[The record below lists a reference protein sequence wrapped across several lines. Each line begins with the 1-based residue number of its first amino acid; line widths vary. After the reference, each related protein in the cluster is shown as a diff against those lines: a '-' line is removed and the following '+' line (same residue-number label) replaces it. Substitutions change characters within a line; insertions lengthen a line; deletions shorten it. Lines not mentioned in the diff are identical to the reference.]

1 MNDVSILGEKE
12 LQELGVVTDV
22 VKQPSSAV
30 EVENR
35 MDVRSTPIEN
45 TQSSLPRVSL
55 CHLLMTDDMRK
66 EESKIVR
73 QLSMSAS

>member
-1 MNDVSILGEKE
+1 MNDVGILGEKE

-35 MDVRSTPIEN
+35 MDVRSIPIEN
-45 TQSSLPRVSL
+45 TQSSLP
-55 CHLLMTDDMRK
+55 
-66 EESKIVR
+66 
-73 QLSMSAS
+73 